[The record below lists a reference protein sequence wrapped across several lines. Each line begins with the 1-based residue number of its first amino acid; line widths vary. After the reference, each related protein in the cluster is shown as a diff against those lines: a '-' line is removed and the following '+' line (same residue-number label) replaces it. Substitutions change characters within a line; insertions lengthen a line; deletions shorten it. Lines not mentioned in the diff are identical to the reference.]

1 MQTLVRTT
9 LWHITLI
16 TLLASIS
23 ACETEETAPP
33 RDPSQIVPLEL
44 TVGDMKFGGLKA
56 GVEDGPL
63 VILLHGFP
71 ETSHEWEDQLVALGK
86 EGYLAI
92 APDQRGYSEG
102 ASPDNVEDYAMP
114 LLVGDVLGMADSL
127 GREQFHL
134 VGHDWGAAV
143 TWSVATEAPDR
154 VISATAISIPHPAA
168 FDAELADPKSCQY
181 KASYYFEIFSTPDS
195 ESLLLADNA
204 GILRT
209 VYAGLPEETVEF
221 YLDRFSTPESL
232 KAPLNWYRANTDM
245 RRLVG
250 PPQTPV
256 TVPTLF
262 IWSDEDIAVCEEPAL
277 ATEDYVTAPY
287 RFETIQGVNHWVVDL
302 AGDQVTD
309 YLLQH
314 L

>member
-1 MQTLVRTT
+1 MQTLVKTT
-9 LWHITLI
+9 LWHLTLVTLI
-16 TLLASIS
+16 ASNS

-56 GVEDGPL
+56 GVDDGPL

-86 EGYLAI
+86 EGYFAI
-92 APDQRGYSEG
+92 APDQRGYSAG
-102 ASPDNVEDYAMP
+102 ATPEDVEDYAMP

-127 GREQFHL
+127 GREQFHI

-143 TWSVATEAPDR
+143 TWSVATEAPER

-168 FDAELADPKSCQY
+168 FDAELADPESCQY

-195 ESLLLADNA
+195 ESLLLADDA

-209 VYAGLPEETVEF
+209 VYAGLPEETVAF
-221 YLDRFSTPESL
+221 YLTRCAGSE
-232 KAPLNWYRANTDM
+232 
-245 RRLVG
+245 RL
-250 PPQTPV
+250 
-256 TVPTLF
+256 
-262 IWSDEDIAVCEEPAL
+262 A
-277 ATEDYVTAPY
+277 
-287 RFETIQGVNHWVVDL
+287 
-302 AGDQVTD
+302 
-309 YLLQH
+309 
-314 L
+314 